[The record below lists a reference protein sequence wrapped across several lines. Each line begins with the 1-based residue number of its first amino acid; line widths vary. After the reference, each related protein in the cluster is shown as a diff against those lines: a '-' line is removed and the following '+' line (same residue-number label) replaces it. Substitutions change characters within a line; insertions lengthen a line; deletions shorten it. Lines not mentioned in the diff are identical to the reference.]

1 MMILITFSLILVLTS
16 GFNLRSVEQTD
27 SQNMT
32 SETNYYCQ
40 YVYECPDHSS
50 CIQYNK
56 TTGICS
62 CDDNY
67 ASLNGFCDYKRKS
80 SLVGLLLSIFLD
92 EAAPIGR
99 MYSLNGVK
107 STDNY
112 SQKVAVAELF
122 TCGLLGFLIVWT
134 CFTILFLLLNICG
147 ICKGDNREEI
157 EKLYWFFCKIIAN
170 IISITTFIWWIFDI
184 VQFASGTVKDQNGV
198 PLNSI

>member
-1 MMILITFSLILVLTS
+1 MNLFFILTG
-16 GFNLRSVEQTD
+16 GFNLRSVEQNI
-27 SQNMT
+27 SQNIT

-50 CIQYNK
+50 CVQYNK

-67 ASLNGFCDYKRKS
+67 ASLNGFCNYERKS

-92 EAAPIGR
+92 EIAPIGR

-107 STDNY
+107 STDDY

-122 TCGLLGFLIVWT
+122 TCGTLGFFILWI
-134 CFTILFLLLNICG
+134 CFTILFLLLKICG
-147 ICKGDNREEI
+147 VCKDDNREEA
-157 EKLYWFFCKIIAN
+157 EKLYVGVSQIIGG
-170 IISITTFIWWIFDI
+170 IITITTFIWWIFDI
-184 VQFASGTVKDQNGV
+184 VQFSSGTVKDQNGI
-198 PLNSI
+198 PLKSI